1 MIEGFIL
8 LIELGLLLRLL
19 WEIDRAERRPPNNSL
34 GLFSYK
40 ENKLVEKK
48 KSPKRSDF
56 RA

>member
-1 MIEGFIL
+1 MIDGLIL

-19 WEIDRAERRPPNNSL
+19 WAVDRAERRPPSNSL

-40 ENKLVEKK
+40 ENNPIDKK
-48 KSPKRSDF
+48 KSPKRSNF